1 MAIDEE
7 TKSRIID
14 LVGQHTTIRQVAK
27 IVKKS
32 SRDVTAVIKE
42 HNQKPQIHNPSK
54 PGDSINDDSNQEIDE
69 PNSYP
74 VNARAYRL
82 FSQKLTPIEVSIRL
96 ALSESDATKY
106 YIEYLRLQDLSDLPE
121 IFRSL
126 GNGRE
131 INYFLKLSKLA
142 RVEGLTPKDVI
153 RLLNISDYPLSSI
166 EKRRDEV
173 KGMLLMVEKELE
185 EKTSLLNEIKNK
197 TLIAKLN
204 NEMWK
209 KASRELRDE
218 VVGLRNEKSS
228 LVSWIHEFKQN
239 NCTCLELQNI
249 VKEKVEESLNEYDGR
264 KLLEFAL
271 TAAVEALRQDPEK
284 ELLTEK
290 LSTLRDYDFDPEKLF
305 FPNPYDP
312 SDLEKERLFE
322 FASVTYNKLIRGLTD
337 VAISTAAKKYTGTL
351 PH

>member
-1 MAIDEE
+1 MATDEE
-7 TKSRIID
+7 TKRRIID
-14 LVGQHTTIRQVAK
+14 LVGQHKTIRQIAK

-32 SRDVTAVIKE
+32 SRDVIAVIKE
-42 HNQKPQIHNPSK
+42 HNQKPQTPNPSK
-54 PGDSINDDSNQEIDE
+54 PRDSINDDRNHEND
-69 PNSYP
+69 
-74 VNARAYRL
+74 ARAYQL
-82 FSQKLTPIEVSIRL
+82 FSQKLTPKEVSIRL

-106 YIEYLRLQDLSDLPE
+106 YIEYLRLQELSDLPE
-121 IFRSL
+121 ILRSL
-126 GNGRE
+126 GNGKE

-153 RLLNISDYPLSSI
+153 RLINISGYQLSSI

-185 EKTSLLNEIKNK
+185 EKTSLLNEIKHK
-197 TLIAKLN
+197 TLISKSN

-218 VVGLRNEKSS
+218 VVGLYNEKSS
-228 LVSWIHEFKQN
+228 LVSWIHDFKQDN
-239 NCTCLELQNI
+239 NTCLEVQNI
-249 VKEKVEESLNEYDGR
+249 VKEKVEEFLNEYDGR

-271 TAAVEALRQDPEK
+271 TAAVEALRQVQEK

-290 LSTLRDYDFDPEKLF
+290 MSPSTDYDFDPEKLF

-312 SDLEKERLFE
+312 SDLEKERLFGL
-322 FASVTYNKLIRGLTD
+322 ASVAYNKLIRGLTD

-351 PH
+351 PY

>member
-7 TKSRIID
+7 TKRRIID
-14 LVGQHTTIRQVAK
+14 FVGQHKTIRQIAK

-32 SRDVTAVIKE
+32 SRDVIAVIKE
-42 HNQKPQIHNPSK
+42 HNQKPQTPNPSK
-54 PGDSINDDSNQEIDE
+54 PGDSINNDKNQENDE
-69 PNSYP
+69 PNRYP
-74 VNARAYRL
+74 VNARAYLL

-126 GNGRE
+126 GNGKE

-153 RLLNISDYPLSSI
+153 RLLNISGYPLSSI

-185 EKTSLLNEIKNK
+185 EKTSLLNEIKHK
-197 TLIAKLN
+197 TLIAKSN

-209 KASRELRDE
+209 KAGRELRDE
-218 VVGLRNEKSS
+218 VVGLYNKKGS
-228 LVSWIHEFKQN
+228 LVSWIHDFKQN
-239 NCTCLELQNI
+239 NTTCLEVQNV
-249 VKEKVEESLNEYDGR
+249 VKEKVEEFLNEYDGR

-271 TAAVEALRQDPEK
+271 TAAVE
-284 ELLTEK
+284 
-290 LSTLRDYDFDPEKLF
+290 
-305 FPNPYDP
+305 
-312 SDLEKERLFE
+312 
-322 FASVTYNKLIRGLTD
+322 GLTTRPREG
-337 VAISTAAKKYTGTL
+337 AID
-351 PH
+351 